1 MCLKLRLA
9 ARSLPPGNSVISGSR
24 VSARPP
30 ESAERTTRATGLAV
44 LPSLAVAPVP
54 RAACLRAAAA
64 VTSLQWA
71 ASSQDAA
78 LPGPPRPRTRV
89 EAAVCPADPVS
100 GARFSPPRSQ
110 PARRGDSLPC
120 PPALPPS
127 PGRVTWGP
135 GVQPVLRAP
144 GPSPGSGPEARTRG
158 ASLPTVPGGEPTGRY
173 RGQVSGPE
181 QLRNHDT
188 RCQPRTRKS
197 GGKTVCPAAQGGE
210 KALRVCV
217 RRGGRALTG
226 ASAWGRRASA
236 LTEGENVCEPLVSC
250 ICSRSVFRGTVSSGT
265 LHLKRLPC
273 SATSELFL
281 SVELHTNTPYT
292 DVFLKITRQ
301 PRSDPNVR
309 GLLSV
314 GLCHSLDW
322 RMARPRCV
330 WCVRLCWL
338 PPASSGGKAGESSG
352 LTRAHQLRDL
362 RTVVALCLGRK
373 RRNIIKVPVPGSAFW
388 VGRRAGWSAEANAA
402 HFLQPENLTR

>member
-273 SATSELFL
+273 SGYLFL
-281 SVELHTNTPYT
+281 LCNLLLWFRNSLLLVSIISAWQASSC
-292 DVFLKITRQ
+292 VSS
-301 PRSDPNVR
+301 SDPEP
-309 GLLSV
+309 GKFCTISW
-314 GLCHSLDW
+314 GLCS
-322 RMARPRCV
+322 
-330 WCVRLCWL
+330 
-338 PPASSGGKAGESSG
+338 
-352 LTRAHQLRDL
+352 
-362 RTVVALCLGRK
+362 
-373 RRNIIKVPVPGSAFW
+373 PGCAP
-388 VGRRAGWSAEANAA
+388 G
-402 HFLQPENLTR
+402 PENLHRNPEVQHDSLQ